1 MGVGSRE
8 DASPVASTSLW
19 IPSGEFDAYIFD
31 CDGTIT
37 DSMPL
42 HHRAW
47 CEALS
52 ISGCPFPEQLFYEWA
67 GTPTRRIVEMLN
79 EKFGLRMSPE
89 EVTQAKERHF
99 LTLLPE
105 VAGIGV
111 VLDQIRLQHGRKK
124 LAVASGSDRAAV
136 LSSLKAVGVDG
147 LFDAVVGAEDY
158 ARGKPEPDAFLKAAE
173 LLGVPP
179 GKCLVFEDAELGILA
194 AEAAGMKWVRVPQP
208 GRS

>member
-1 MGVGSRE
+1 MGVASGKVAGPGS
-8 DASPVASTSLW
+8 A
-19 IPSGEFDAYIFD
+19 IPLLIPPGEFDAYIFD

-52 ISGCPFPEQLFYEWA
+52 RSGCPFPEPLFYEWA
-67 GTPTRRIVEMLN
+67 GTPTRRIVELLN

-89 EVTQAKERHF
+89 AVTQAKERHF

-105 VAGIGV
+105 VAGIAE
-111 VLDQIRLQHGRKK
+111 VLQQIRLQHGRKK

-173 LLGVPP
+173 LLGVVP
-179 GKCLVFEDAELGILA
+179 GKCLVFEDAELGIRA
-194 AEAAGMKWVRVPQP
+194 AEAAGMKWVKVPQP
-208 GRS
+208 GRP